1 MSLLHQ
7 YGLHLVNIITR
18 RIVFIQHHVVV
29 NVPNFMN
36 KSTIGGRG
44 RGRIKG
50 EDPKSKLT
58 SYESIV
64 EDLEH
69 LHWHIAQHVLDGKYY

>member
-1 MSLLHQ
+1 
-7 YGLHLVNIITR
+7 
-18 RIVFIQHHVVV
+18 
-29 NVPNFMN
+29 MN

-50 EDPKSKLT
+50 EDPNKSKLT

>member
-1 MSLLHQ
+1 
-7 YGLHLVNIITR
+7 
-18 RIVFIQHHVVV
+18 
-29 NVPNFMN
+29 MN

-50 EDPKSKLT
+50 EDPNKSKLT

-69 LHWHIAQHVLDGKYY
+69 LHWHIAQHVLDGKILLNFVGLAQ